1 MSSGNWSQS
10 APFAAVTSTDRG
22 AQLLIVNIIGLIFS
36 LSSVALR
43 VAICRRDR
51 DANRSALAFH
61 NDDLLCFAAFV
72 CGPAA
77 PFTAC

>member
-43 VAICRRDR
+43 VAISRR

-61 NDDLLCFAAFV
+61 KDDLLCFAAFV